1 MPLRLFPEW
10 FVRLC
15 YLTPFPHMVNT
26 IVEVY
31 LDVVSGPA
39 LVEALLGQFL
49 WVLILIGAGQLV
61 LRAGMRQLVIQG
73 G

>member
-1 MPLRLFPEW
+1 
-10 FVRLC
+10 
-15 YLTPFPHMVNT
+15 MVNT